1 MAYYR
6 CEVIFE
12 GGVVNVD
19 KDQVESDV
27 AGKTHHV
34 FYHTDDKNIERVRTL
49 LGAGFEMKP
58 VSGDVVIFLTHAEAA
73 KVVSQ
78 KLAYAEK

>member
-49 LGAGFEMKP
+49 LGQWLRDEASQRGCWYLP
-58 VSGDVVIFLTHAEAA
+58 VARRGS
-73 KVVSQ
+73 
-78 KLAYAEK
+78 